1 MAANSDIPD
10 FATRGGN
17 VSVQEGGKV
26 TLPCQVNDL
35 GSRTVSQVNDLGS
48 RTVSQVYDLGSRTV
62 SQVIDLKLRAWSGQH
77 DLV

>member
-1 MAANSDIPD
+1 LVVQVAANSDIPD

-35 GSRTVSQVNDLGS
+35 GSRTVSQVNDLKTHGMVRS
-48 RTVSQVYDLGSRTV
+48 
-62 SQVIDLKLRAWSGQH
+62 A
-77 DLV
+77 